1 MRIITLLL
9 STALFVA
16 NASSTSNNG
25 SSVEQKFEAWMTEFE
40 REYSTEEEKEKRM
53 KIWIDNDNYI
63 ESHNSQEPKSSYEV
77 GHNQFSD
84 MTLDEYHQYNN
95 LGDYAPYYE
104 GDMDPVDEDFV
115 AEIKSRVS
123 DVVSTESRRLDA
135 DLELS
140 LKANIN
146 WVDEG
151 VVTPVKGQ
159 GRCGSCWDFS
169 AVGVVES
176 AHAMV
181 SGDLKNLSEQ
191 EILDC
196 DFYDGGC
203 RGGWPNRAFKYMSQ
217 FKQSGLCSG
226 SSYPYVAKKS
236 SDECAVMSDTCTVVS
251 NTTVTAHGMLPRS
264 KFGLLLGIN
273 LSPVSVALNAS
284 SRAFQFYKRGIVT
297 NCYSTRINHA
307 VIAVGYST
315 DEGYFLLKNSWGK
328 RWGDK
333 GYIKLSMH
341 SPSRFGQ
348 CGVYKATAIA
358 LVN

>member
-1 MRIITLLL
+1 MFPL
-9 STALFVA
+9 
-16 NASSTSNNG
+16 
-25 SSVEQKFEAWMTEFE
+25 
-40 REYSTEEEKEKRM
+40 
-53 KIWIDNDNYI
+53 DYI

-176 AHAMV
+176 AHAILT
-181 SGDLKNLSEQ
+181 GDLENLSEQ

-196 DFYDGGC
+196 DFLDGGC
-203 RGGWPNRAFKYMSQ
+203 GGGR
-217 FKQSGLCSG
+217 
-226 SSYPYVAKKS
+226 
-236 SDECAVMSDTCTVVS
+236 
-251 NTTVTAHGMLPRS
+251 
-264 KFGLLLGIN
+264 
-273 LSPVSVALNAS
+273 
-284 SRAFQFYKRGIVT
+284 
-297 NCYSTRINHA
+297 
-307 VIAVGYST
+307 
-315 DEGYFLLKNSWGK
+315 
-328 RWGDK
+328 
-333 GYIKLSMH
+333 
-341 SPSRFGQ
+341 
-348 CGVYKATAIA
+348 
-358 LVN
+358 